1 MRLFKE
7 FIGRFVDHQ
16 NEITN
21 ETFYCD
27 RKVTIDLLSIVVWNE
42 CDPGT
47 TTIELASGN
56 RFVLVIQYAD
66 FTKLIEKTNS
76 LKYCQS

>member
-1 MRLFKE
+1 MKIFKE

-21 ETFYCD
+21 ETVYCD

-47 TTIELASGN
+47 TTIELVSGN
-56 RFVLVIQYAD
+56 RFVLVIQYAE
-66 FTKLIEKTNS
+66 FTKIIEKTNTIT
-76 LKYCQS
+76 YCQS